1 MSREDPFNRDDSPR
15 RRGARAHRKRVG
27 HEVERRII
35 NSNSNYVRFFGLLL
49 FGTRCLDTLRP
60 LALADV
66 GNEGALQGH
75 RRPMGIPDHHTSL
88 ARKRLCE
95 QVFGGCDR

>member
-75 RRPMGIPDHHTSL
+75 RRATGTPDHQVPL
-88 ARKRLCE
+88 ARRRLSE
-95 QVFGGCDR
+95 RVIGGYDR